1 MQSKTDQYENNPN
14 FHEFLDRE
22 FDKTAANATIEDL
35 AEFAFGS
42 IDTAIQ
48 VFEEYRK
55 T

>member
-1 MQSKTDQYENNPN
+1 MQAKTEHYANDPD

-22 FDKTAANATIEDL
+22 FDRTAANATIEDL